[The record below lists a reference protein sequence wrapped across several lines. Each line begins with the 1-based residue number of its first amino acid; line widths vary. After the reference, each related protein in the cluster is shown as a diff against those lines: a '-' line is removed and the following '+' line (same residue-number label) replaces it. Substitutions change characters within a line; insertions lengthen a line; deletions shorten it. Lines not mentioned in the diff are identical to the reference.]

1 MLTNV
6 GAGKGTLGKLMV
18 SDEAYEHVN
27 SAAGRLDNVL
37 EAVQTKQGHAGQAR
51 V

>member
-1 MLTNV
+1 
-6 GAGKGTLGKLMV
+6 MV

-37 EAVQTKQGHAGQAR
+37 EAVQTKQGTLGKLVYEQEFMTAR
-51 V
+51 